1 MEKLIIHTLPN
12 WIDIPLKILLVII
25 VISFPTFIFAAAKNK
40 FKSYVISHLILIIS
54 MSLSFVIASIVA
66 IIGIIPDSNK
76 SYTITKTNDTIT
88 VTSHSDW
95 IKNSTYNIIAHKDDI
110 YYLENSERKDK
121 VIKLPDKEF
130 ERITNQK

>member
-25 VISFPTFIFAAAKNK
+25 VISFPTFIYAAAKNK
-40 FKSYVISHLILIIS
+40 FKLYVVSHLILSIS
-54 MSLSFVIASIVA
+54 MSLSFVIASIIA
-66 IIGIIPDSNK
+66 IIGVIPDNNK
-76 SYTITKTNDTIT
+76 SYTITKTNDTIN

-95 IKNSTYNIIAHKDDI
+95 IKNSTYNIIAHKNNI

-121 VIKLPDKEF
+121 VIKIPDKEF
-130 ERITNQK
+130 EIITNQK

>member
-1 MEKLIIHTLPN
+1 MEKIIVHILPN
-12 WIDIPLKILLVII
+12 WIDIPIKILTITL
-25 VISFPTFIFAAAKNK
+25 VISFATFIFAAIKEK
-40 FKSYVISHLILIIS
+40 FKLYVVSNLILIIS

-66 IIGIIPDSNK
+66 IIGVIPDNNK

-95 IKNSTYNIIAHKDDI
+95 IKNSTYNIIAHKNNI

-121 VIKLPDKEF
+121 VIKIPDKEF
-130 ERITNQK
+130 EVITNQK

>member
-1 MEKLIIHTLPN
+1 MEKLIVHILPN

-40 FKSYVISHLILIIS
+40 FKLYVVSHLILIIS
-54 MSLSFVIASIVA
+54 MSLSFVIASIIA
-66 IIGIIPDSNK
+66 IISVIPDNNK
-76 SYTITKTNDTIT
+76 SYTITKTNDTIN

-95 IKNSTYNIIAHKDDI
+95 IKNSTYNIIVHKNNI

-121 VIKLPDKEF
+121 VIKIPDKEF
-130 ERITNQK
+130 EGITNQK

>member
-40 FKSYVISHLILIIS
+40 FKLYVVSNLILIIS

-66 IIGIIPDSNK
+66 IIGVIPDNNK

-95 IKNSTYNIIAHKDDI
+95 IKNSTYNIIAHKDGI

-121 VIKLPDKEF
+121 VIKLSDEEF
-130 ERITNQK
+130 EQITNQK